1 MTQYTLPQEKIEWVF
16 LDLDNTL
23 WDFDANAKEALKVLF
38 ERHHLHLHT
47 SYQVDQFISLY
58 EDVNKAYWKRYEKG
72 EVSKEVLRTA
82 RFTDTF
88 ALMGIAPGLWPQNVW
103 HEYLEICPLMPL
115 LTPHALESLSKLS
128 QKFKLG
134 ILTNG
139 FEETQAVKL
148 KESGILPFID
158 FVQSSESVNDA
169 KPNKSFFELALSRVN
184 VQKNNCLYIGDNL
197 QTDVLGGVGAGIFTY
212 HYRYDKDTTSKCS
225 CLGSGSTVETS
236 PFFGGCVDD
245 LLDWATQL
253 VGMH

>member
-1 MTQYTLPQEKIEWVF
+1 MTHYKFPQEKIEWVF

-47 SYQVDQFISLY
+47 GYQVEQFISLY

-88 ALMGIAPGLWPQNVW
+88 ALMGLAPGLWPENVW

-115 LTPHALESLSKLS
+115 LTPYALETLSKLS

-158 FVQSSESVNDA
+158 FVQSSESVIDA
-169 KPNKSFFELALSRVN
+169 KPNKSFFELALKRVN
-184 VQKNNCLYIGDNL
+184 VQKINCIYIGDNI
-197 QTDVLGGVGAGIFTY
+197 QTDLLGGVGAGIFTY
-212 HYRYDKDTTSKCS
+212 HYRYDRAAITKCS
-225 CLGSGSTVETS
+225 CLELDWTDKTS
-236 PFFGGCVDD
+236 PFFGGCVEN

-253 VGMH
+253 VDMD